1 MKKILITMALCVFAL
16 AGYAQKGEMT
26 ASAQFMLGAGQ
37 GITNPGLGAKFS
49 YSITDPWR
57 LAASFDYG
65 FRNKGIASWDINV
78 DAHYQFFFGKGMR
91 AYPLA
96 GFTVMGYQSKISV
109 ADYGDYDGGYDYGI
123 GDSSIPVVT
132 KSSPET
138 RASSTTYRSNTVCVG
153 MNIGGGFQYD
163 INDAW
168 AVYTEMKGQLVSK
181 HGSRFVWTIGG
192 SYKF

>member
-1 MKKILITMALCVFAL
+1 MKKFLLTMILCVFAA

-37 GITNPGLGAKFS
+37 GITSPGLGAKFS
-49 YSITDPWR
+49 YSVTDPWR

-65 FRNKGIASWDINV
+65 FRNKSIATWDVNI

-96 GFTVMGYQSKISV
+96 GFTVMGYQTKISSYK
-109 ADYGDYDGGYDYGI
+109 DN
-123 GDSSIPVVT
+123 
-132 KSSPET
+132 
-138 RASSTTYRSNTVCVG
+138 TTCVG

-168 AVYTEMKGQLVSK
+168 AVYTEMKGQLVSQ
-181 HGSRFVWTIGG
+181 HGSRFVWTVGG

>member
-1 MKKILITMALCVFAL
+1 MKKFLLTMILCVFA
-16 AGYAQKGEMT
+16 AVGYAQKGEMS

-37 GITNPGLGAKFS
+37 GITSPGLGAKFS
-49 YSITDPWR
+49 YSVTDPWR

-65 FRNKGIASWDINV
+65 FRNKTIATWDVNI

-96 GFTVMGYQSKISV
+96 GFTVMGYQLKW
-109 ADYGDYDGGYDYGI
+109 
-123 GDSSIPVVT
+123 DSYKT
-132 KSSPET
+132 N
-138 RASSTTYRSNTVCVG
+138 TTCVG

-168 AVYTEMKGQLVSK
+168 AVYTEMKGQLVSH
-181 HGSRFVWTIGG
+181 HGSRFVWTVGG

>member
-1 MKKILITMALCVFAL
+1 MKKVLLTMILCVFAL
-16 AGYAQKGEMT
+16 GTYAQKGEMA

-65 FRNKGIASWDINV
+65 FKNKGMSSWDINV

-91 AYPLA
+91 AYPMA
-96 GFTVMGYQSKISV
+96 GFTVLGYTAK
-109 ADYGDYDGGYDYGI
+109 YFGY
-123 GDSSIPVVT
+123 
-132 KSSPET
+132 K
-138 RASSTTYRSNTVCVG
+138 ANTTCVG
-153 MNIGGGFQYD
+153 VNLGGGFQYD
-163 INDAW
+163 INDNW
-168 AVYTEMKGQLVSK
+168 AVYTELKGQLVHN
-181 HGSRFVWTIGG
+181 HGSRFAWGVGG

>member
-1 MKKILITMALCVFAL
+1 MKKFLLTVILCVFAA

-37 GITNPGLGAKFS
+37 GITSPGLGAKFS
-49 YSITDPWR
+49 YSVTDPWR

-65 FRNKGIASWDINV
+65 FRNKSIATWDVNV

-96 GFTVMGYQSKISV
+96 GFTVMGYQTKVSIS
-109 ADYGDYDGGYDYGI
+109 DGFWGDYEG
-123 GDSSIPVVT
+123 
-132 KSSPET
+132 PED
-138 RASSTTYRSNTVCVG
+138 ASATYKTNTTCVG

-168 AVYTEMKGQLVSK
+168 AVYTEMKGQLVSQ
-181 HGSRFVWTIGG
+181 HGSRFVWTVGG

>member
-1 MKKILITMALCVFAL
+1 MKKFLLTVILCVFAA

-37 GITNPGLGAKFS
+37 GLTSPGLGAKFS
-49 YSITDPWR
+49 YSVTDPWR

-65 FRNKGIASWDINV
+65 FRNKSIATWDVNV

-96 GFTVMGYQSKISV
+96 GFTVMGYQTKISSYK
-109 ADYGDYDGGYDYGI
+109 DN
-123 GDSSIPVVT
+123 
-132 KSSPET
+132 
-138 RASSTTYRSNTVCVG
+138 TTCVG

-168 AVYTEMKGQLVSK
+168 AVYTEMKGQLVSQ
-181 HGSRFVWTIGG
+181 HGSRFVWTVGG